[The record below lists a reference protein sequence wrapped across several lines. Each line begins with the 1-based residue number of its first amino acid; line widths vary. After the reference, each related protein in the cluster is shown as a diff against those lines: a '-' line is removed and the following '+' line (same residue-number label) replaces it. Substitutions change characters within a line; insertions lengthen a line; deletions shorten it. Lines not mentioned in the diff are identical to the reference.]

1 MEVIKSRYGL
11 DRSIEKLD
19 YETFRVMGESSFVR
33 VSSNKRDETTMYDF
47 EGGPCLTL
55 GGKIQYGK
63 LNWKITEIKPG
74 TPAHKD
80 LSGCI
85 LTVVPMY

>member
-1 MEVIKSRYGL
+1 MEVVKSRYGL
-11 DRSIEKLD
+11 DRTIEKLD
-19 YETFRVMGESSFVR
+19 HKTLRVMGESSFVR
-33 VSSNKRDETTMYDF
+33 VSSNKKDETTMYDF

-63 LNWKITEIKPG
+63 LNWKITDIQTDVP
-74 TPAHKD
+74 TYKD

-85 LTVVPMY
+85 LSVVPIY